1 MTRHK
6 SQTSKSSKIGKK
18 DKTDEIFGEIVS
30 GLGEAIDY
38 AKGNAKKKDFR
49 VHIPEK
55 VDVKSIRRSLN
66 MSQETFALQFGFSAA
81 RVRDW
86 EQGRSSPDTAVRAYL
101 RVIEKKPEEV
111 SAVLS
116 AA

>member
-1 MTRHK
+1 MKNRHNIRTRK
-6 SQTSKSSKIGKK
+6 TLKT

-30 GLGEAIDY
+30 GLGEAIEF
-38 AKGNAKKKDFR
+38 AKGTANKKAFR

-55 VDVKSIRRSLN
+55 VDVRGIRKRLK
-66 MSQETFALQFGFSAA
+66 MSQEVFASHFGFSAA
-81 RVRDW
+81 RIKDW

-101 RVIEKKPEEV
+101 RVIEEKPQEV
-111 SAVLS
+111 EAVLS